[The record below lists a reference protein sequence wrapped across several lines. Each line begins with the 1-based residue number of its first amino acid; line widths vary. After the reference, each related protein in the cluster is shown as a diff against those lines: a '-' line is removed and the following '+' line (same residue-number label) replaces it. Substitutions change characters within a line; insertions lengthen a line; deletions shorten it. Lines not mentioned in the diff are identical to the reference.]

1 MKENEH
7 LQCSKLVGSPFLCNT
22 GFSHEGI
29 GPVKIPTDGGG
40 GSLRT
45 GTCEFPPIGSIGPS
59 GIGGGNLLFEGG
71 NFSGNSDGG
80 ILVGPNGCSGY
91 RSGVNGGGDR
101 SGNCGRLG

>member
-45 GTCEFPPIGSIGPS
+45 GTCEFPPIGSIGPAS
-59 GIGGGNLLFEGG
+59 AIGGENLLFE
-71 NFSGNSDGG
+71 GG

-101 SGNCGRLG
+101 SGNCRLG